1 MTIKVNGQPEQGVW
15 FERDVS
21 FVSVT
26 SDATDFQEADF
37 SVNGP
42 VEKVLQVMQTRGTV
56 LGLSR
61 EDDNILHIVYGHA
74 AGQFTAEII
83 AELKAELDAIVDLGT
98 FTIALGTKWVTA

>member
-21 FVSVT
+21 FVSIT
-26 SDATDFQEADF
+26 SDATDFEVADF

-42 VEKVLQVMQTRGTV
+42 VEKVLQVMQTRGTI

-61 EDDNILHIVYGHA
+61 ETDSILHIVYGHA
-74 AGQFTAEII
+74 AGQFTSEIL
-83 AELKAELDAIVDLGT
+83 AELKAELDAIADLGT
-98 FTIALGTKWVTA
+98 FTIVLGTAWVTA